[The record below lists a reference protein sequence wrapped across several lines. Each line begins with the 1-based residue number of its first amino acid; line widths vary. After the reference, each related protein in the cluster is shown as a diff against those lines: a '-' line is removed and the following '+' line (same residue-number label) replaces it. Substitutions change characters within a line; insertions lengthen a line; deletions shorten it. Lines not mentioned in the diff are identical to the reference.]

1 MMKGLIDA
9 TKTPTVIIGD
19 IHGDIAPLI
28 RILSTIP
35 CGTQNSATTNT
46 DAGSDGN
53 NVVPIITFPD
63 AILQNVGKCTLQ
75 VLDNNGAA
83 PFDSLLLQDMV
94 WNGQNT
100 QIVLL
105 GDVLDSVRRTKA
117 SLDRNADSYDMFGL
131 DHCGTSQS
139 LSILL
144 ETIIAIHR
152 LALRDGGGVTI
163 TLGNHDLENM
173 RLVETGPTTYCS
185 KYAPLYNEWKGNE
198 WKGNEW
204 NADIVSPTLQ
214 PPVLTVNNIGPHFHS
229 PIGHDMSNKSAI
241 TIETSDNVSDYDDIY
256 DIIQEQPPSKR
267 HHTPT
272 PTTTSLVINLP
283 HTNVPNRIINTCTLD
298 MTGFSPEHGN
308 IIRRF
313 FSIVPTIGV
322 GCVYDT
328 SGCAGLAHGWVP
340 NGMHKAF
347 GLVEPSQY
355 MPSRLRIPRTLS
367 LSYLSMQIP
376 SHESQRLSSTLTSH
390 NTSTII
396 NTNETRQR
404 AHYVMK
410 SIQPI
415 NDIIHYAIQPLTT
428 ITKTAIG
435 ECDCQYN
442 NYSDFDIHQV
452 DIDNKCRDNE
462 YLYTTRFGPNSCQC
476 HDNDSVID
484 QHKKQ
489 LAIEAQK
496 RIYNAKQYS
505 PISCRLTLPST
516 THLSSPNMPK
526 SDPLPT
532 LAINCPLG
540 NKNAIKGDCLSIFTG
555 LNVVYKGHD
564 IALSHNHV
572 VGDDGSKTFFGDVA
586 MSRAFGNVPKLNAPT
601 KKTVISSLSST
612 SSVQHDN
619 TRPYMAYLIG
629 PNASWGSVIAPV
641 VFKCSRFKF

>member
-35 CGTQNSATTNT
+35 CGTQNSATKNT
-46 DAGSDGN
+46 HAGSDGN

-75 VLDNNGAA
+75 VLDNNRAA

-117 SLDRNADSYDMFGL
+117 SLDRNVDSYDMFGL

-173 RLVETGPTTYCS
+173 RLIESGPTTYCS
-185 KYAPLYNEWKGNE
+185 KYAPLYNEWNGNV
-198 WKGNEW
+198 W
-204 NADIVSPTLQ
+204 NADTISPTLQ
-214 PPVLTVNNIGPHFHS
+214 PPVQTLNNIESHFHF
-229 PIGHDMSNKSAI
+229 PVGHDMSNKSAI
-241 TIETSDNVSDYDDIY
+241 TIETSDNINDYDDMY
-256 DIIQEQPPSKR
+256 DIIQEQPPSKK
-267 HHTPT
+267 HHTT
-272 PTTTSLVINLP
+272 TTTSSIINLP

-298 MTGFSPEHGN
+298 MTGFTPEHGN
-308 IIRRF
+308 MIRRF

-322 GCVYDT
+322 GCVYDA
-328 SGCAGLAHGWVP
+328 SGCAGMAHGWVP

-347 GLVEPSQY
+347 GLDEPSQY
-355 MPSRLRIPRTLS
+355 IQSMT
-367 LSYLSMQIP
+367 LSYLSTQVP
-376 SHESQRLSSTLTSH
+376 SHALPRLPTTLAVH
-390 NTSTII
+390 NTSTA
-396 NTNETRQR
+396 NNPNETRQR
-404 AHYVMK
+404 AYHVME

-415 NDIIHYAIQPLTT
+415 NDIIHNAIQPLTT
-428 ITKTAIG
+428 ITKTTTDK
-435 ECDCQYN
+435 CDCHYN
-442 NYSDFDIHQV
+442 NY
-452 DIDNKCRDNE
+452 NNYRDVE
-462 YLYTTRFGPNSCQC
+462 YVYIARFAPNSCQC
-476 HDNDSVID
+476 HDNDSVIN

-505 PISCRLTLPST
+505 PINCRLTVPSPAR
-516 THLSSPNMPK
+516 SSAPNIST
-526 SDPLPT
+526 SDSLPT
-532 LAINCPLG
+532 KAANCPLG
-540 NKNAIKGDCLSIFTG
+540 NNNAIKGDCLSIFTG

-564 IALSHNHV
+564 IALTHNHI

-586 MSRAFGNVPKLNAPT
+586 MSRAFGNVPNLNAPT
-601 KKTVISSLSST
+601 KTTVISSFSSP

-629 PNASWGSVIAPV
+629 PYASWGSVIAPV
-641 VFKCSRFKF
+641 VFQCSRF